1 MPKSPKASK
10 VIKGA
15 KKAVKAVRS
24 RGAARRTAGPQPAD
38 PELFCALT
46 VGERA
51 DALRVLVEDKRVA
64 QMAKVGRY
72 RVTLIEPVTVKP
84 PEPLAGRR
92 LARVVVFDY
101 SADRC
106 VDATVDLDKSQVAS
120 LRISRGQPALSRDE
134 EATAIQIALEDDR
147 VKHHL
152 ALGDVPQVALHYWS
166 NEDTDLAFSRRSAA
180 VLFGPGGSR
189 PSLVAVVDLIDNQVT
204 DVVPA
209 ARW

>member
-1 MPKSPKASK
+1 MAKKPVKKPAKSKASP
-10 VIKGA
+10 A
-15 KKAVKAVRS
+15 KLKK
-24 RGAARRTAGPQPAD
+24 PAKPIPVD

-46 VGERA
+46 AGERA

-101 SADRC
+101 ASDRC
-106 VDATVDLDKSQVAS
+106 VDACVDLDKSAVAH
-120 LRISRGQPALSRDE
+120 LRISRAQPMLSRDE
-134 EATAIQIALEDDR
+134 EATAIHIALDDER
-147 VKHHL
+147 VKAQL
-152 ALGDVPQVALHYWS
+152 ALGDGPLVALHYWS
-166 NEDTDLAFSRRSAA
+166 NDDTDLAFARRSAA
-180 VLFGPGGSR
+180 VLFGPGNSR

-209 ARW
+209 SRW